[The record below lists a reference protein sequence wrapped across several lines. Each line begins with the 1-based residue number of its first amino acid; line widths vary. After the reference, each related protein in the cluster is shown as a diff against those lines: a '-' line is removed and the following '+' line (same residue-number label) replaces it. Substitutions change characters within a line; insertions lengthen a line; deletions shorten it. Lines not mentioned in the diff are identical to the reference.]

1 MTIKIL
7 NAKNIDNTART
18 YIIYANPGV
27 GKTTSIKYIPGK
39 TLLIDID
46 KSSSVLAGEDIDII
60 EVDTYQI
67 WESWM
72 DIVTWLHEPKNI
84 EPYDNVVIDNV
95 TELFRSI
102 LTQLGREGKNNRVP
116 GMDAYQRA
124 DFVTM
129 DSFRALQRLNKRLI
143 FTAWET
149 SDLWTKPDGQV
160 VNRAMPD
167 IRKPILNNFLGLAD
181 VVGRLIVARDEEEKE
196 QRGFILQPRE
206 DVYAKNRLDDRKG
219 CKVEE
224 LIAVDDSEHSNDD

>member
-1 MTIKIL
+1 MKIIS
-7 NAKNIDNTART
+7 AKDIDNNAST

-27 GKTTSIKYIPGK
+27 GKTSSIKHIPGK

-46 KSSSVLAGEDIDII
+46 KSSSVLAGSENIDVLS
-60 EVDTYQI
+60 VDTYKI

-72 DIVTWLHEPKNI
+72 DLVTWLHEPKNI
-84 EPYDNVVIDNV
+84 KDYDNIVIDNV

-116 GMDAYQRA
+116 GMDAYQRT
-124 DFVTM
+124 DFVIM
-129 DSFRALQRLNKRLI
+129 DSFRALQRLHKRLI

-149 SDLWTKPDGQV
+149 SDLWTKPDGQT

-181 VVGRLIVARDEEEKE
+181 VVGRLIVTRDEEEKE
-196 QRGFILQPRE
+196 RRGFILQPRE
-206 DVYAKNRLDDRKG
+206 DIYAKNRLDDRKG

-224 LIAVDDSEHSNDD
+224 LIV

>member
-1 MTIKIL
+1 MIEIKS
-7 NAKNIDNTART
+7 AKEIINEART

-27 GKTTSIKYIPGK
+27 GKTSSIKHITGK

-46 KSSSVLAGEDIDII
+46 KSSSVLAGEDIDILR
-60 EVDTYQI
+60 VDTYKI

-72 DIVTWLHEPKNI
+72 DVVTWLHEPENI
-84 EPYDNVVIDNV
+84 KDYDNIVVDNV

-124 DFVTM
+124 DFVIM
-129 DSFRALQRLNKRLI
+129 DSFRALLKLNKRII

-149 SDLWTKPDGQV
+149 FDIWAKPDGQSI
-160 VNRAMPD
+160 NRAIPD
-167 IRKPILNNFLGLAD
+167 VRKTILNNFLGLAD
-181 VVGRLIVARDEEEKE
+181 VVARLIAGIDDEGNEK
-196 QRGFILQPRE
+196 RGFILQPRE
-206 DVYAKNRLDDRKG
+206 DVYAKNRLDNRAG

-224 LIAVDDSEHSNDD
+224 LIMNDVPAV